1 MGMTGRPLM
10 EVLRE
15 PTIAVITPTVPERI
29 CELMDAM
36 DSVSAQTIPVAEH
49 LIGVDYQRNGPAA
62 VRNRLMNAT
71 LAEWVAFLDDDDLLD
86 PDHLEILLDH
96 SRDADV
102 VIPYCRF
109 EGTPLPAKFCNQKF
123 NRAKL
128 ADHGIFPITVLARR
142 SAILEVGGFWTTD
155 RYEDHALWNR
165 MADRGARFVVV
176 PKQTWTYRRTS
187 AANRTDGT
195 L

>member
-1 MGMTGRPLM
+1 MT
-10 EVLRE
+10 E
-15 PTIAVITPTVPERI
+15 PTIAVITPTIPERI
-29 CELMDAM
+29 CELVDAM
-36 DSVSAQTIPVAEH
+36 GTVADQTVPVTEH
-49 LIGVDYQRNGPAA
+49 LIGVDYQRVGPAA
-62 VRNRLMNAT
+62 VRNRLMAAT

-86 PDHLEILLDH
+86 PDHLEILLSH
-96 SRDADV
+96 AADADV

-123 NRAKL
+123 SRGKL

-155 RYEDHALWNR
+155 RYEDWSMFNR
-165 MADRGARFVVV
+165 LADRGGRFVVV
-176 PKQTWTYRRTS
+176 PKATWTYRRTS